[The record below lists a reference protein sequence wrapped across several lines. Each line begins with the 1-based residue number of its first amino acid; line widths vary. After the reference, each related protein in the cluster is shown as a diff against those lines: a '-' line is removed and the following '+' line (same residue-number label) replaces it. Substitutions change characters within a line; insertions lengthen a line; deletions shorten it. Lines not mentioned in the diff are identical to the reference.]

1 MTASRLPCLLA
12 LACALGFAQEPR
24 LELETQEVNFGEVI
38 LGQTV
43 EFTVGFTNSGGAP
56 LKIDDLD
63 PSCGCTL
70 TDFPR
75 EPIPPGGKGTLKLAF
90 DSSRR
95 LGPQNLNVKIYSN
108 DPTANELGQSCTILH
123 IRGQVR
129 TLFTLRPAGAF
140 FGEWVRG
147 GERATRVIH
156 VLGVDEAKGKQLA
169 TELRG
174 ELPDYL
180 EASAKPWTSPRG
192 EPGVEVSVHLLP
204 DAPLGDLDARVT
216 LRTGIAEQPEVEVPV
231 IAVVSGRVGGP
242 ATVQFERMARGWG
255 ATRRVPLERRDG
267 GEGVPILRLEYD
279 EALFTITREPIHP
292 GRVDLVVSV
301 KDDAPPGAFARRLRV
316 HLDDPVQPVLD
327 VTLFGEVLPRVQV
340 DPPLLV
346 LPPEGASV
354 RIMWGEVRA
363 AHLEPAVEGAT
374 VELRPGRAGEVQV
387 FVKLP
392 AGEGP
397 LPALVLETQVPG
409 EERVTIPLR
418 RAD

>member
-1 MTASRLPCLLA
+1 VTACRLLCLLA
-12 LACALGFAQEPR
+12 LACACAFAQEPR
-24 LELETQEVNFGEVI
+24 LELETQEVDFGKVI
-38 LGQTV
+38 VGQTV
-43 EFTVGFTNSGGAP
+43 EFEVGFSNAGGAP
-56 LKIDDLD
+56 LKIEELD

-70 TDFPR
+70 TEFPR
-75 EPIPPGGKGTLKLAF
+75 QPIPPGGKGTLKLAF
-90 DSSRR
+90 DSRRR
-95 LGPQNLNVKIYSN
+95 LGPQNLTVKIYSN

-123 IRGQVR
+123 LRGQVR
-129 TLFTLRPAGAF
+129 TLFALRPAGAF

-147 GERATRVIH
+147 EERATRVIH
-156 VLGVDEAKGKQLA
+156 VFGVDEAKGKQLA
-169 TELRG
+169 ATLSG

-180 EASAKPWTSPRG
+180 QASAKPWTSPQG
-192 EPGVEVSVHLLP
+192 EPGVEVTVHLLP

-216 LRTGIAEQPEVEVPV
+216 LETGLAEQPEVEVPV

-267 GEGVPILRLEYD
+267 GEGVPILRLDYD
-279 EALFTITREPIHP
+279 AALFKVTREPINP

-340 DPPLLV
+340 DPPLLT
-346 LPPEGASV
+346 LPADGASV
-354 RIMWGEVRA
+354 RVMGGEVTA
-363 AHLEPAVEGAT
+363 ARLDPAVEGAT
-374 VELRPGRAGEVQV
+374 VELRPGRAGEAQV

-392 AGEGP
+392 AGEGA
-397 LPALVLETQVPG
+397 LPALVLETKVPG

-418 RAD
+418 RAE